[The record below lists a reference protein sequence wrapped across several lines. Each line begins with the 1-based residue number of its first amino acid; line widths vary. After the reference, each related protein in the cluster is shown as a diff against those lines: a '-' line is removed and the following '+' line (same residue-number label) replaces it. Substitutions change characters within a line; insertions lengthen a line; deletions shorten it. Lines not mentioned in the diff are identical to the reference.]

1 MEIFL
6 LCSATGTAVR
16 QTLAGTGSYEVEGG
30 TVVSLYVVL
39 YDFVL
44 VFATKRFGICN
55 KRSLDITK
63 TNTEI
68 GSLSWPVAMDS
79 MCDISLLLSIAHGC
93 LALPD
98 ASSISVRI
106 SIAKSVRNRLRTCLQ
121 PHGRLSHSHC
131 SPQIFH
137 ILGRSYLR
145 RRLEREGYPLGSC
158 HKGREDEDHRR
169 HNNLY
174 YPVSIVETGFR
185 KIHTDRPH
193 AEAGLPRVEGMNV
206 QNNRS
211 CIRSSSFRIFTVKND
226 DQTIM

>member
-6 LCSATGTAVR
+6 LRSATGTAVR

-131 SPQIFH
+131 SPPKSFIFWVGPIFDGAWSERDTH
-137 ILGRSYLR
+137 WGHVIRGGRMRTIVGITTCITPCRSLR
-145 RRLEREGYPLGSC
+145 LVFGKSIQTVRMQRRGY
-158 HKGREDEDHRR
+158 
-169 HNNLY
+169 
-174 YPVSIVETGFR
+174 
-185 KIHTDRPH
+185 H
-193 AEAGLPRVEGMNV
+193 ALKE
-206 QNNRS
+206 
-211 CIRSSSFRIFTVKND
+211 
-226 DQTIM
+226 

>member
-6 LCSATGTAVR
+6 LRSATGTAVR

-39 YDFVL
+39 CDFVL

-131 SPQIFH
+131 SPPNLSYSGSVLSSTA
-137 ILGRSYLR
+137 LGARGIPIGVMS
-145 RRLEREGYPLGSC
+145 
-158 HKGREDEDHRR
+158 
-169 HNNLY
+169 
-174 YPVSIVETGFR
+174 
-185 KIHTDRPH
+185 
-193 AEAGLPRVEGMNV
+193 
-206 QNNRS
+206 
-211 CIRSSSFRIFTVKND
+211 
-226 DQTIM
+226 